1 MSSPLGGLAVAVMTA
16 LLLFS
21 IAGFQVTGDT
31 AGPRLLGRLA
41 SSLVELDRWTPVHR
55 DDIQLLARD
64 RPDDR
69 VLIDDLPV
77 DVLLPAEAVLA
88 FNEDNLLLSELLR
101 ESMGERLYTEG
112 RDVLQDDEGGT
123 HLSIT
128 DPVRWAVSMLSADAH
143 STWRLALIGT
153 GLVTAL
159 FAGSFV
165 LSTRSP
171 LAPMTAG
178 AGIAIVASF
187 FGWLVGGGISSMF
200 DSAVD
205 KEIASIFQDSAW
217 LGLRNSVAAGA
228 ILLALIYLNR
238 TVLAPRLQRE
248 DDYWADAEEAYP
260 TDPV

>member
-16 LLLFS
+16 LFLFS
-21 IAGFQVTGDT
+21 FAGYQVTGDT

-41 SSLVELDRWTPVHR
+41 SSLVEVDRWTPVHR

-64 RPDDR
+64 RPNES
-69 VLIDDLPV
+69 VLVDDLPV

-88 FNEDNLLLSELLR
+88 LNEDDAALSELLR
-101 ESMGERLYTEG
+101 DSMGQRLYTEG
-112 RDVLQDDEGGT
+112 RAVLQDDEGET
-123 HLSIT
+123 HLGVT

-143 STWRLALIGT
+143 TTWRLALIGT
-153 GLVTAL
+153 GLVAGL
-159 FAGSFV
+159 FAASFV
-165 LSTRSP
+165 LSRRSP
-171 LAPMTAG
+171 LAPMAAG

-187 FGWLVGGGISSMF
+187 FGWLVGSGISSMF

-217 LGLRNSVAAGA
+217 LGLRNSLAAGA
-228 ILLALIYLNR
+228 ILLALLYLNR
-238 TVLAPRLQRE
+238 SLLTPRLQRE
-248 DDYWADAEEAYP
+248 DHYWPDAEEAYP